1 MAAAPGDEA
10 AVGPPA
16 GVAAGAG
23 GQLAPEEEA
32 AAWAPG

>member
-1 MAAAPGDEA
+1 MAAASGDEV

-16 GVAAGAG
+16 GVAAGSCG
-23 GQLAPEEEA
+23 ERVPEEEA